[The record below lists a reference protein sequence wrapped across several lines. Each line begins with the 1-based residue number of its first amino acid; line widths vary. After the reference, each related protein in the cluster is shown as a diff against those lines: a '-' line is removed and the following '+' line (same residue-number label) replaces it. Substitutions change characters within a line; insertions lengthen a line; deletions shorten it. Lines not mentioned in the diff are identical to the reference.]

1 MAHLSFTEADHA
13 RIAAAI
19 SAAEATTT
27 GEIYAVFARTSDAY
41 VFVPATIAL
50 ALSLV
55 AALLAALFAP
65 LAGFAISGLALV
77 TSQLAATLALL
88 ALFALV
94 PRLRMVFVPRAV
106 AEDPAHRMAL
116 SQFFAHNIHTTVGRT
131 GVLVFVSEAERYAE
145 IVADAE
151 IAAKV
156 PQEAWDAIV
165 ADLIAAAR
173 DNRLADGYVQAVT
186 AAGAILTA
194 HFPGDHANPNE
205 IDDRLVE
212 I

>member
-19 SAAEATTT
+19 SAAEAGTT

-41 VFVPATIAL
+41 VFVPTTIAL

-106 AEDPAHRMAL
+106 AEDRAHRMAL
-116 SQFFAHNIHTTVGRT
+116 SQFFAHNIHATVGRT
-131 GVLVFVSEAERYAE
+131 GVLIFVSEAERYAE

-156 PQEAWDAIV
+156 PQEAWDSIV

-173 DNRLADGYVQAVT
+173 DDRLAEGYVQAIQ
-186 AAGAILTA
+186 AASAILTA

>member
-1 MAHLSFTEADHA
+1 MAHLTFAESDHV
-13 RIAAAI
+13 RIADAI
-19 SAAEATTT
+19 RQAEATTT

-65 LAGFAISGLALV
+65 IAGFAISGLALV
-77 TSQLAATLALL
+77 ASQLAAAVLL
-88 ALFALV
+88 LVLFAAI
-94 PRLRMVFVPRAV
+94 PSLRMLFVPRAI
-106 AEDPAHRMAL
+106 AEDRAHRMAL
-116 SQFFAHNIHTTVGRT
+116 SQFFAHNIHATVGRT
-131 GVLVFVSEAERYAE
+131 GILVFVSEAERYAE
-145 IVADAE
+145 VVADAE

-165 ADLIAAAR
+165 ADLITAAR
-173 DNRLADGYVQAVT
+173 KDRLAEGYVQAVQ

-194 HFPGDHANPNE
+194 HFPGDHGNPNE
-205 IDDRLVE
+205 IADRLVE

>member
-1 MAHLSFTEADHA
+1 MAHLTFTEADHA
-13 RIAAAI
+13 RIAKAI
-19 SAAEATTT
+19 RSAEATTT

-41 VFVPATIAL
+41 VFIPATVAL

-55 AALLAALFAP
+55 AAFITALLAP

-77 TSQLAATLALL
+77 TSQFAATLLLL
-88 ALFALV
+88 ALFAAV
-94 PRLRMVFVPRAV
+94 PSLRMMFVPRPI
-106 AEDPAHRMAL
+106 AEDRAHRMAL
-116 SQFFAHNIHTTVGRT
+116 AQFFAHNIHVTAGRT
-131 GVLVFVSEAERYAE
+131 GVLVFVSEAEHYAE

-173 DNRLADGYVQAVT
+173 NDRLAEGYVQAIG